1 MDAAA
6 ISEVVISDVMR
17 LTRTS
22 EFDPWRATSISSE
35 LRPGGPLQSS
45 DNVYSFVMKNAEHGD
60 DAFTPRAL
68 ANLNMKVNPEV
79 VKVQEQAVEIM
90 KKWVGQYLVGKESK

>member
-1 MDAAA
+1 MGAAV

-22 EFDPWRATSISSE
+22 EFDPWRATSMSSE